1 MEDAVAPVQRRAV
14 LPARR
19 HAVDRSEVANRI
31 ILLVVL
37 AAQGY
42 YLLYF
47 FAFIFMKNAIVMS

>member
-31 ILLVVL
+31 I
-37 AAQGY
+37 
-42 YLLYF
+42 F
-47 FAFIFMKNAIVMS
+47 C